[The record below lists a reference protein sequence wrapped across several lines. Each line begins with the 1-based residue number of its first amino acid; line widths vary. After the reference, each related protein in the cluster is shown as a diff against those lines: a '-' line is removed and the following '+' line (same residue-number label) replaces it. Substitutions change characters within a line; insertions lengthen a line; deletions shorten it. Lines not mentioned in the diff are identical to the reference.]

1 MKIRLLTLGGAVE
14 SAEELASLEKGRVNR
29 IFFFSLS
36 QTHIA
41 VISASCVV
49 IPERYLSQISFPL
62 RSARLPKGD

>member
-1 MKIRLLTLGGAVE
+1 MKIRRLTLGGAVE

-29 IFFFSLS
+29 IFFLLS